1 MSNSGASKNY
11 TYPCP
16 ECNDYLMSMERL
28 ATHHK
33 NMHDEK
39 THRKLLKYYIPALFT
54 LSRTC
59 VFCNIKFAH
68 KKSRNSHYKRC
79 KRAHMTS
86 FQDLSIAQIRGLLA
100 WNDNLWLPKQYFD
113 RVHWYV
119 SLREAFLVYDPDE
132 SKESSSP
139 L

>member
-1 MSNSGASKNY
+1 
-11 TYPCP
+11 
-16 ECNDYLMSMERL
+16 
-28 ATHHK
+28 
-33 NMHDEK
+33 
-39 THRKLLKYYIPALFT
+39 
-54 LSRTC
+54 
-59 VFCNIKFAH
+59 
-68 KKSRNSHYKRC
+68 
-79 KRAHMTS
+79 MTS